1 MANRVA
7 ANNIMRI
14 FFLYSDKLSLQEG
27 YYFPGISHYT

>member
-7 ANNIMRI
+7 ANDIMRI
-14 FFLYSDKLSLQEG
+14 FFLYSDKFSLQEG